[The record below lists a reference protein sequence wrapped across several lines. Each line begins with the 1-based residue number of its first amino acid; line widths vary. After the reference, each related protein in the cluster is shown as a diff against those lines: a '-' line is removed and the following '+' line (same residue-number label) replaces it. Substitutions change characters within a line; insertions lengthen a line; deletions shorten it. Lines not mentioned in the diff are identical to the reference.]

1 MPKVIIASGGSCH
14 QFTGGKTE
22 LDVQATT
29 FRQLIRELDKNYPGL
44 GGHVEES
51 MAVAVNGEI
60 FQDAYQVELK
70 PGSEIVLIPK
80 IGGG

>member
-1 MPKVIIASGGSCH
+1 LPKVIIASGGSCH

-22 LDVQATT
+22 FDVQATT
-29 FRQLIRELDKNYPGL
+29 FRQLVRELEQKYPGL
-44 GGHVEES
+44 GSQVEEG
-51 MAVAVNGEI
+51 MAVGIDGEI
-60 FQDAYQVELK
+60 FQDAYHVELK

>member
-1 MPKVIIASGGSCH
+1 LPKVIIASGGSCH

-22 LDVQATT
+22 FDVQATT
-29 FRQLIRELDKNYPGL
+29 FRQLVRELEQKYPGL
-44 GGHVEES
+44 GSQVEEG
-51 MAVAVNGEI
+51 MAIAIDGEI
-60 FQDAYQVELK
+60 FQDAYHVELK